1 MVGQLKIIIAFGLSI
16 ILVDLEKESEAMQN
30 ISEALII

>member
-1 MVGQLKIIIAFGLSI
+1 MMGQLKIIIACGLST